1 MFKYTIH
8 TLKKVEDLLKE
19 SGYIVRYERGN
30 FTAGYCILESRKVIV
45 INRYYETEARI
56 NNLLEIIRKIGVDEN
71 ELSESSRDF
80 YHEMASQTQTVKV

>member
-1 MFKYTIH
+1 MFKYTTT
-8 TLKKVEDLLKE
+8 TLKKIEDLLKE

-30 FTAGYCILESRKVIV
+30 FVAGYCILESKKVIV

-56 NNLLEIIRKIGVDEN
+56 NNLIEIMGKIGVTES

-80 YHEMASQTQTVKV
+80 YNEIQLQSVKV

>member
-45 INRYYETEARI
+45 INRYYETEAS
-56 NNLLEIIRKIGVDEN
+56 V
-71 ELSESSRDF
+71 S
-80 YHEMASQTQTVKV
+80 

>member
-56 NNLLEIIRKIGVDEN
+56 NNLLEIIGKIGVDEN

-80 YHEMASQTQTVKV
+80 FHEMSSQTQTVKV